1 MFGLG
6 MQEIIVIAL
15 IILLLFGGKKIPEL
29 MKGLGKGVKSFKDG
43 MKDVDESTKDET
55 KKDEEL
61 RQMDEGTNALTFW
74 DHLDV
79 LRSSLIR
86 MGVAIVILAIVAF
99 AMKDLLFSVVL
110 APRSSDFITYQL
122 LGVDAF
128 HINLMNTGLTEQ
140 FMIHMRTA
148 IYAGLLLAS
157 PYILYE
163 LFRFVSPA
171 LYQNERRYAVWIVGA
186 AYLMFLM
193 GTLVNYFVVF
203 PLTVRFLGTYQ
214 VSPDVANMLTLQSY
228 IDTLLGM
235 SLVMGVVFELPVV
248 CGLMGRMGLINSH
261 MMSQFRRH
269 AIVAILV
276 VAAIITPT
284 TDVFT
289 LFVVA
294 LPIYLLYEL
303 SIQIVKVT
311 N

>member
-1 MFGLG
+1 
-6 MQEIIVIAL
+6 
-15 IILLLFGGKKIPEL
+15 
-29 MKGLGKGVKSFKDG
+29 MKTD
-43 MKDVDESTKDET
+43 
-55 KKDEEL
+55 
-61 RQMDEGTNALTFW
+61 QLTFW

-86 MGVAIVILAIVAF
+86 MGVAIVVFAVAAF
-99 AMKDLLFSVVL
+99 CLKEPLFSVVL
-110 APRSSDFITYQL
+110 APRSSDFVTYRL
-122 LGVDAF
+122 LGVDPF
-128 HINLMNTGLTEQ
+128 TIHLMNTGLTEQ

-148 IYAGLLLAS
+148 IYAGLLVAS

-163 LFRFVSPA
+163 LFRFVSPG

-186 AYLMFLM
+186 AYVMFLV
-193 GTLVNYFVVF
+193 GTLTNYFVVF

-228 IDTLLGM
+228 VDTLIGM
-235 SLVMGVVFELPVV
+235 SLVLGVVFELPVV
-248 CGLMGRMGLINSH
+248 CGLLGRMGLINSR
-261 MMSQFRRH
+261 MMSEYRRH

-284 TDVFT
+284 TDMFT

-303 SIQIVKVT
+303 SIQIVRITKR

>member
-1 MFGLG
+1 
-6 MQEIIVIAL
+6 
-15 IILLLFGGKKIPEL
+15 
-29 MKGLGKGVKSFKDG
+29 MK
-43 MKDVDESTKDET
+43 
-55 KKDEEL
+55 
-61 RQMDEGTNALTFW
+61 TNPQTFW

-86 MGVAIVILAIVAF
+86 MGVAIVVFAVAAF
-99 AMKDLLFSVVL
+99 CQKETLFSVVL
-110 APRSSDFITYQL
+110 APRSSDFVTYRL
-122 LGVDAF
+122 LGVDPF
-128 HINLMNTGLTEQ
+128 SIHLMNTGLTEQ

-148 IYAGLLLAS
+148 IYAGLLVAS

-163 LFRFVSPA
+163 LFRFVSPG
-171 LYQNERRYAVWIVGA
+171 LYQNERRYVVWIVGA
-186 AYLMFLM
+186 AYVMFLT
-193 GTLVNYFVVF
+193 GTLINYFVVF

-228 IDTLLGM
+228 IDTLIGM

-248 CGLMGRMGLINSH
+248 CGLLGHMGLINSH
-261 MMSQFRRH
+261 MMSEYRRH

-284 TDVFT
+284 TDMFT

-303 SIQIVKVT
+303 SIQIVRFAK
-311 N
+311 

>member
-1 MFGLG
+1 MKKPPPTPPK
-6 MQEIIVIAL
+6 
-15 IILLLFGGKKIPEL
+15 GGEKMSEE
-29 MKGLGKGVKSFKDG
+29 KSP
-43 MKDVDESTKDET
+43 
-55 KKDEEL
+55 L
-61 RQMDEGTNALTFW
+61 PLEGQGEALTFW

-86 MGVAIVILAIVAF
+86 MAVAVCVLAIAAF
-99 AMKDLLFSVVL
+99 AMKDELFAIVL
-110 APRSSDFITYQL
+110 APRSSDFVTYQL
-122 LGVDAF
+122 LGVEAF

-148 IYAGLLLAS
+148 IYAGILLAS

-163 LFRFVSPA
+163 LFRFVSPG
-171 LYQNERRYAVWIVGA
+171 LYQNERRYGLWIVGA
-186 AYLMFLM
+186 AYVMFVV
-193 GTLVNYFVVF
+193 GTLINYFVIF

-248 CGLMGRMGLINSH
+248 CGLLGRMGLITDH
-261 MMSQFRRH
+261 MMSTYRRH

-284 TDVFT
+284 GDVFT
-289 LFVVA
+289 LFIVA

-303 SIQIVKVT
+303 SIQIVRITKL
-311 N
+311 NK

>member
-1 MFGLG
+1 MS
-6 MQEIIVIAL
+6 EEKTPR
-15 IILLLFGGKKIPEL
+15 LLERQG
-29 MKGLGKGVKSFKDG
+29 
-43 MKDVDESTKDET
+43 ET
-55 KKDEEL
+55 
-61 RQMDEGTNALTFW
+61 LTFW

-86 MGVAIVILAIVAF
+86 MAVAVMVLGVVAF
-99 AMKDLLFSVVL
+99 CLKDALFSVVL
-110 APRSSDFITYQL
+110 APRSSDFVTYQL

-163 LFRFVSPA
+163 LFRFVSPG

-186 AYLMFLM
+186 AYVMFLM
-193 GTLVNYFVVF
+193 GTLVNYFIVF

-248 CGLMGRMGLINSH
+248 CGLMGRMGLINSQ
-261 MMSQFRRH
+261 MMAQFRRH
-269 AIVAILV
+269 AVVAILV
-276 VAAIITPT
+276 VSAIITPT

-303 SIQIVKVT
+303 SIQIVKIT

>member
-1 MFGLG
+1 
-6 MQEIIVIAL
+6 
-15 IILLLFGGKKIPEL
+15 
-29 MKGLGKGVKSFKDG
+29 MKTDS
-43 MKDVDESTKDET
+43 
-55 KKDEEL
+55 
-61 RQMDEGTNALTFW
+61 LTFW

-86 MGVAIVILAIVAF
+86 MGVAVVVFAVAAF
-99 AMKDLLFSVVL
+99 CLKDELFSVVL
-110 APRSSDFITYQL
+110 APRSSDFVTYML
-122 LGVDAF
+122 LGVDPF
-128 HINLMNTGLTEQ
+128 SIHLMNTGLTEQ

-148 IYAGLLLAS
+148 IYAGLLVAS

-163 LFRFVSPA
+163 LFRFVSPG
-171 LYQNERRYAVWIVGA
+171 LYQNERHYVVWIVGA
-186 AYLMFLM
+186 AYVMFLM

-228 IDTLLGM
+228 IDTLIGM

-248 CGLMGRMGLINSH
+248 CGLLGHMGLINNR
-261 MMSQFRRH
+261 MMSEYRRH
-269 AIVAILV
+269 AIVAILI

-284 TDVFT
+284 TDMFT

-303 SIQIVKVT
+303 SIQIVRITKQNRT
-311 N
+311 NTLC

>member
-1 MFGLG
+1 MNN
-6 MQEIIVIAL
+6 QES
-15 IILLLFGGKKIPEL
+15 
-29 MKGLGKGVKSFKDG
+29 M
-43 MKDVDESTKDET
+43 
-55 KKDEEL
+55 
-61 RQMDEGTNALTFW
+61 TFW

-86 MGVAIVILAIVAF
+86 MGVAVVAF
-99 AMKDLLFSVVL
+99 AVVAFVMKETLFSVVL
-110 APRSSDFITYQL
+110 APRSSDFVTYRL

-128 HINLMNTGLTEQ
+128 SLHLMNTGLTEQ

-148 IYAGLLLAS
+148 LYAGLLLAS

-163 LFRFVSPA
+163 LFRFVSPG

-186 AYLMFLM
+186 AYVMFLV
-193 GTLVNYFVVF
+193 GTLINYFVVF

-228 IDTLLGM
+228 VDTLLGM

-248 CGLMGRMGLINSH
+248 CAMLGRMGLINAQL
-261 MMSQFRRH
+261 MTGYRRH

-289 LFVVA
+289 LFVVS
-294 LPIYLLYEL
+294 LPIYLLYEV
-303 SIQIVKVT
+303 SIQIVKFT
-311 N
+311 KH